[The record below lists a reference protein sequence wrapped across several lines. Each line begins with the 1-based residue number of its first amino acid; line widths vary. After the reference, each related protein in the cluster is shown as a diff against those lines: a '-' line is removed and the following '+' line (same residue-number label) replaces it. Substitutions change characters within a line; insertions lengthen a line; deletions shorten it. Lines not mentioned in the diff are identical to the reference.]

1 MNDALQTGYLGFT
14 LASPIVPSA
23 SPLGGDLDMVRR
35 LEEAGAGAV
44 VLPSLF
50 EEQIEHEELAIHW
63 ALDVGRSS
71 SAESLDFFPELDD
84 YNTGPGEYLEHVA
97 AAKAALEIPVI
108 ASLNGSS
115 PGGWIR
121 YARLIEEAGAD
132 ALELNVY
139 SVEADTATTSDQA
152 ETRILDVVRAV
163 RAEVRIPLAVRSGPS
178 SRRSRTPRRAS
189 PCREPTASSSSTAS
203 SNPTS
208 TRRL

>member
-1 MNDALQTGYLGFT
+1 MTHLQTALPRPRRCAT
-14 LASPIVPSA
+14 PLVPSA
-23 SPLGGDLDMVRR
+23 SPLGGDLDTLKR

-50 EEQIEHEELAIHW
+50 EEQIEHEEIAVHW
-63 ALDVGRSS
+63 TLDVGRSS
-71 SAESLDFFPELDD
+71 SRRGLNFFPELDD
-84 YNTGPGEYLEHVA
+84 YNTGPGAYLEHVA

-139 SVEADTATTSDQA
+139 SVEADPATTSDQA
-152 ETRILDVVRAV
+152 ETSDPRVVRAV
-163 RAEVRIPLAVRSGPS
+163 RAEFRIPLAVKIGPFFT
-178 SRRSRTPRRAS
+178 RSRTPRRAS
-189 PCREPTASSSSTAS
+189 PSRAPTASSSSTAS